1 MTHSN
6 ARDLI
11 EFAKR
16 WAALGDAVA
25 EQVERVVG
33 NPDVGSCWGDDAD
46 DDGVNPRAI
55 ELAADRLRGLND
67 DVDEALAD
75 FLGSCS

>member
-1 MTHSN
+1 MHDTDPHE
-6 ARDLI
+6 LI

-25 EQVERVVG
+25 EQAERVVC
-33 NPDVGSCWGDDAD
+33 NSDVGSCWDDD
-46 DDGVNPRAI
+46 DGDGVNPRAI

-67 DVDEALAD
+67 DIDEALAD
-75 FLGSCS
+75 YLGRCS